1 PEGRKEQGMFLKLSV
16 LDNMTM
22 VHLRELANRL
32 TLIYRRKRERT
43 AAEYVDHL
51 SIKTPSL
58 AQISQNL
65 SGGNQQKT
73 IIARWLMHRPRILFL
88 DEPTHGIDVGA
99 KMEIYHII

>member
-1 PEGRKEQGMFLKLSV
+1 MVPEGRKEQGMFLKLSV

-32 TLIYRRKRERT
+32 TLIYPRKRERA

-58 AQISQNL
+58 AQISQNERRQ
-65 SGGNQQKT
+65 SAENH
-73 IIARWLMHRPRILFL
+73 HRPVAYAQAAYPF
-88 DEPTHGIDVGA
+88 PG
-99 KMEIYHII
+99 